1 MEISKGITKAEVIKA
16 VRKTLQYRT
25 ARDKFK
31 MGYLD
36 IAERREN
43 GNTKDAKF
51 VVYDLWKYDDEYEVK
66 TTYLETL
73 KEESRFIGE
82 MDEFDWDM
90 EGRPNPIALLT
101 KEEIETIMG
110 FRKPK
115 KRKYE
120 YSRLEYSIGEYMMKY
135 MR

>member
-1 MEISKGITKAEVIKA
+1 
-16 VRKTLQYRT
+16 
-25 ARDKFK
+25 

-90 EGRPNPIALLT
+90 EGRPDPIALLT

>member
-51 VVYDLWKYDDEYEVK
+51 VVYELYKYDDEYDVN

-73 KEESRFIGE
+73 AEEIETWRD
-82 MDEFDWDM
+82 MDEFDWEM
-90 EGRPNPIALLT
+90 AGKPYPIALLA
-101 KEEIETIMG
+101 KEEVEVIMG

-115 KRKYE
+115 YKYE
-120 YSRLEYSIGEYMMKY
+120 RLEYSIGEYMMKY
-135 MR
+135 MK

>member
-51 VVYDLWKYDDEYEVK
+51 VVYELYKYDDEYDVN

-73 KEESRFIGE
+73 AEEIEAWRD
-82 MDEFDWDM
+82 MDEFDWEM
-90 EGRPNPIALLT
+90 AGKPYPIALLT
-101 KEEIETIMG
+101 KEEVEVIMG
-110 FRKPK
+110 LKNPK
-115 KRKYE
+115 YKYE
-120 YSRLEYSIGEYMMKY
+120 RLEYSIGEYMMKY
-135 MR
+135 MK